1 MQSSI
6 CPSLTEHD
14 IDTFPLLVRIH
25 VATSAK
31 DKFDTAR
38 INFKMFVYAKTLP
51 IAVVSQDCALML
63 AQFEEL
69 LGWLQDRED
78 GDEIQVLLREAVK
91 AIGRGLVV

>member
-6 CPSLTEHD
+6 CPSLTEHN
-14 IDTFPLLVRIH
+14 IDTFLLLVRIH

-38 INFKMFVYAKTLP
+38 VNFKMFVYAKTLP
-51 IAVVSQDCALML
+51 TAVVSPDCVLML

-69 LGWLQDRED
+69 LG
-78 GDEIQVLLREAVK
+78 
-91 AIGRGLVV
+91 